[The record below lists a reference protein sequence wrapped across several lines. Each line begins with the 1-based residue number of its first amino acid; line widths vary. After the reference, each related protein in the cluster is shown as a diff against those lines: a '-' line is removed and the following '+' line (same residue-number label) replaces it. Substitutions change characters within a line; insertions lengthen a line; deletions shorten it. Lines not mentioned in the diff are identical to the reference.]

1 MVALKP
7 KIKSREATNYAHTE
21 CVRATIFF
29 ITNKRWGYAPVI
41 ECGIMWERSQGH
53 VRVPPLLTP
62 ILDGLTDPRAQMSTQ
77 LCRHKV
83 TCVRCIYAVSRDCM
97 PIEHESIN
105 VCAER
110 ILIARSS

>member
-1 MVALKP
+1 
-7 KIKSREATNYAHTE
+7 
-21 CVRATIFF
+21 
-29 ITNKRWGYAPVI
+29 
-41 ECGIMWERSQGH
+41 MWERSQGH

-62 ILDGLTDPRAQMSTQ
+62 ILDGLTDPRAQMSAQ
-77 LCRHKV
+77 LCRHEV

-110 ILIARSS
+110 ILIARSSQGDTSVCLTRQTC